1 MKLNL
6 HFFLLNENFSPEYAE
21 ANHNG
26 QETENNQK
34 YEWEDELDVTDLKSY
49 EILRNSSIP
58 LEGKLPTDED
68 FSVEFSDMFTLE
80 LTTDTNQKA
89 RLGVSESIFESYELI
104 EIEDGFTINIFIKDY
119 EPHGNPVPGIYVAS
133 KEFPQELVF

>member
-1 MKLNL
+1 MHCKI
-6 HFFLLNENFSPEYAE
+6 HIYLLNEHFSPEHAE
-21 ANHNG
+21 AHHDG
-26 QETENNQK
+26 AESENNQK

-49 EILRNSSIP
+49 KILRNSSIP
-58 LEGKLPTDED
+58 LEGKLPTDEH

-80 LTTDTNQKA
+80 LTTNTNQKA
-89 RLGVSESIFESYELI
+89 RLGVSESIFESYEVI
-104 EIEDGFTINIFIKDY
+104 EIQDGFSVNVFIKDY